1 MTSGGSPQTQPIR
14 LGDPRGLGKWLLG
27 SAASGGVNESGG
39 GTTACDSL
47 MIPSA
52 MAQLTEAQ
60 QLGQLRPTTAAC
72 RRRPYVQP
80 PAHQRLPGGMRPRLC
95 RNIHASWPSRAMDVS
110 LDLNQRIDSHFRNE
124 QVLPVHFQH
133 HEPFLVK
140 GEQSPPLGLC
150 LSTSIG
156 VHDEVCSAKHD
167 HPLHWIRSWCD
178 HSPHLLHRVSL
189 VGRRV
194 NVCVRAPYPTVRR
207 RSTLA
212 AVGPH
217 SRSR

>member
-110 LDLNQRIDSHFRNE
+110 LDLNQRIDACFEEEHVSL
-124 QVLPVHFQH
+124 VPLQH
-133 HEPFLVK
+133 HNSSLVK
-140 GEQSPPLGLC
+140 RGQAPSLGLRRSPHRWTSRGMFCRRRSC
-150 LSTSIG
+150 LP
-156 VHDEVCSAKHD
+156 
-167 HPLHWIRSWCD
+167 HPRAWCD
-178 HSPHLLHRVSL
+178 HSLHLLPRVCL
-189 VGRRV
+189 AGNRV
-194 NVCVRAPYPTVRR
+194 KVRAHAPPQ
-207 RSTLA
+207 
-212 AVGPH
+212 
-217 SRSR
+217 